1 MSDIISSA
9 YVRRD
14 LLTERPAPVKT
25 TGFIGLM
32 RTRLF
37 NSPTNILL
45 TIVGALL
52 LWFTVIPAVKFLMVD
67 AVWTGKD
74 RTACLTENA
83 GFTVGACWPFIQAK
97 LPQLIYGFYPEA
109 ERWRVNLALILAA
122 ALLLP
127 LLIPRLPAK
136 GLNASLFFFAFPVVA
151 FFLLHGGGITGF
163 GLSWTAGLLQ
173 LFDDSIIGAGQA
185 LLSLAKTSAIA
196 PLFWLAGNLIVLV
209 GSAIYWLIFPL
220 TWLRDQLQGTGQ
232 SVWADFAI
240 TAAVVSLIAFAVGG
254 GVRTGGRALT
264 SSVGTFIGI
273 AAVIKLMGLDHGG
286 LPVVTTNLWGGLLV
300 TLVVSVTGIVTSLPI
315 GIALALGRRST
326 IPLIRIF
333 SIAFI
338 EFWRGVP
345 LITVLFFA
353 TYMLPLFLPGNFTVD
368 GLVRALIGIS
378 LFTGAYQAENVRGGL
393 AAIPRGQGEAAAAL
407 GLSWWKTTSLI
418 VLPQALRHV
427 IPNLVNSFISLFKD
441 TSLVSIVA
449 LFDLLGSLRASF
461 SDPKWSTP
469 STAFTGFAFAGIIY
483 FIFCFGMSRIASTLT
498 VATDR
503 GHHVRPHRQ
512 DFRPQQMVRRVPRAA
527 RHRPRGQEGRAHR
540 DLRPLR
546 LGQVDVDPLHQRA
559 RGIPGGRDRRRR
571 HRARAEP
578 EARRCGPPRGRHGV
592 PELQPVPASDR
603 PGELHA
609 GADLGAEHPEEGR
622 RGQRDEIPGAG
633 QDPAPGQQVSWTD
646 VRRPAAARRDRTR
659 ADDEPQGDAVRR
671 ADLGARPRNGQGSAR
686 HHGRPR
692 RGGHDHAGRHS

>member
-1 MSDIISSA
+1 MTDIMASSF
-9 YVRRD
+9 VRRD
-14 LLTERPAPVKT
+14 LVAERPAPVKT
-25 TGFIGLM
+25 TGFVGLL

-45 TIVGALL
+45 TIVSALL
-52 LWFTVIPAVKFLMVD
+52 LWFTIIPSIRFLIVD
-67 AVWTGKD
+67 AVWSGND
-74 RTACLTENA
+74 RGACLAENA
-83 GFTVGACWPFIQAK
+83 GFTVGACWPYIQAK

-151 FFLLHGGGITGF
+151 FFLLHGGGISGF
-163 GLSWTAGLLQ
+163 GLSWTAGLLE
-173 LFDDSIIGAGQA
+173 LFDDSIVSAGHV
-185 LLSLAKTSAIA
+185 LLSLSKTSAIA
-196 PLFWLAGNLIVLV
+196 PLLWVVGNLIVLV
-209 GSAIYWLIFPL
+209 GIAIRWLIYPL

-232 SVWADFAI
+232 SVWVDFAI
-240 TAAVVSLIAFAVGG
+240 TTAFVSLIAFVLGG
-254 GVRTGGRALT
+254 GIRTGWRALA
-264 SSVGTFIGI
+264 SSIATFVAI
-273 AAVIKLMGLDHGG
+273 AMVIKLMGLDHGG
-286 LPVVTTNLWGGLLV
+286 LPIVATNLWGGLLV

-315 GIALALGRRST
+315 GIALALGRRAS

-368 GLVRALIGIS
+368 GLVRALIGIA

-393 AAIPRGQGEAAAAL
+393 AAIPRGQNEAAAAL

-483 FIFCFGMSRIASTLT
+483 FIFCFGMSRYSLFVERRLNI
-498 VATDR
+498 
-503 GHHVRPHRQ
+503 HR
-512 DFRPQQMVRRVPRAA
+512 
-527 RHRPRGQEGRAHR
+527 
-540 DLRPLR
+540 
-546 LGQVDVDPLHQRA
+546 
-559 RGIPGGRDRRRR
+559 
-571 HRARAEP
+571 
-578 EARRCGPPRGRHGV
+578 
-592 PELQPVPASDR
+592 
-603 PGELHA
+603 
-609 GADLGAEHPEEGR
+609 
-622 RGQRDEIPGAG
+622 
-633 QDPAPGQQVSWTD
+633 
-646 VRRPAAARRDRTR
+646 
-659 ADDEPQGDAVRR
+659 
-671 ADLGARPRNGQGSAR
+671 RN
-686 HHGRPR
+686 
-692 RGGHDHAGRHS
+692 